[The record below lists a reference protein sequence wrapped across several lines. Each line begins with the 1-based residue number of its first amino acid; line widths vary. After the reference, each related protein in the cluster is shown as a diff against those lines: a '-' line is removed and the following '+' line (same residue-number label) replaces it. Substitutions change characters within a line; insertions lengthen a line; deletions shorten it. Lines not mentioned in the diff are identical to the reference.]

1 MILPN
6 MNIAKPLATKTYLTP
21 QKEQILDFISK
32 NKQITEAE
40 IMELLGVKRTR
51 AYTVAKQMCDENLIV
66 AVGRGTNKKYV
77 AQGWINGIK
86 Q

>member
-6 MNIAKPLATKTYLTP
+6 MSVAEPLAVETYLTP
-21 QKEQILDFISK
+21 QKEQILDYISK
-32 NKQITEAE
+32 NGQITEAK

-66 AVGRGTNKKYV
+66 SVGRGVNKKYI
-77 AQGWINGIK
+77 AQG
-86 Q
+86 

>member
-6 MNIAKPLATKTYLTP
+6 MSVAEPLAVETYLTP
-21 QKEQILDFISK
+21 QKEQILDYISK
-32 NKQITEAE
+32 NGQITEAE

-66 AVGRGTNKKYV
+66 SVGRGVNKKYI
-77 AQGWINGIK
+77 AQNWTK
-86 Q
+86 W